1 MIKKILFLFCM
12 ITFVSS
18 YRIRKRLQAI
28 RRLENVEIFDD
39 NEELA
44 EENNLPVSEIEPDP
58 VPVSEIE
65 PDPVELQPENATTID
80 LSNWGEEIEDPSVLK
95 QMLDSIA
102 SLFFTQDD
110 SIISKPGETADC
122 YTLDNAKCQFQ
133 AEEIPLLIVVEYEKE
148 PDEYTVKV
156 KKIDDVNSVQRR
168 MLKSNNCYDF
178 KDEFKVLN
186 REINCELKEYAHVI
200 SIKHIG

>member
-18 YRIRKRLQAI
+18 YRIRKRLQAV
-28 RRLENVEIFDD
+28 RRLENVDIYDD

-44 EENNLPVSEIEPDP
+44 EENNLPVPEIEP
-58 VPVSEIE
+58 E
-65 PDPVELQPENATTID
+65 PVELQPTNTTPTID
-80 LSNWGEEIEDPSVLK
+80 LSNWGEEIQDPSVLK

-122 YTLDNAKCQFQ
+122 YALDNTKCQFE
-133 AEEIPLLIVVEYEKE
+133 AEEMPLIILVEYEPE

-156 KKIDDVNSVQRR
+156 KKVDDNNNVQRR
-168 MLKSNNCYDF
+168 MLKSNNCYNF
-178 KDEFKVLN
+178 NDEFKLLN
-186 REINCELKEYAHVI
+186 REISCELKEYAHVI

>member
-1 MIKKILFLFCM
+1 MIKKILFLFCI

-28 RRLENVEIFDD
+28 RRLENVDIYDD
-39 NEELA
+39 NDELA
-44 EENNLPVSEIEPDP
+44 EENNLPVSEIAPE
-58 VPVSEIE
+58 
-65 PDPVELQPENATTID
+65 PVELQPANTTPTID

-110 SIISKPGETADC
+110 LIMSKPGETADC
-122 YTLDNAKCQFQ
+122 YALDNAKCQFE
-133 AEEIPLLIVVEYEKE
+133 AEEIPLIILVEYEPE

-156 KKIDDVNSVQRR
+156 KKIDDNNNVQRR
-168 MLKSNNCYDF
+168 MLKSNNCYNF
-178 KDEFKVLN
+178 NDEFKLLN
-186 REINCELKEYAHVI
+186 REISCELKEYAHVI

>member
-1 MIKKILFLFCM
+1 M

-28 RRLENVEIFDD
+28 RRLENVDIYDD

-44 EENNLPVSEIEPDP
+44 EENNLPVSEIEP
-58 VPVSEIE
+58 E
-65 PDPVELQPENATTID
+65 PVELQPVNTTPTID

-102 SLFFTQDD
+102 SIFFTQND
-110 SIISKPGETADC
+110 SIMSKPGETADC
-122 YTLDNAKCQFQ
+122 YALDNTKCQFET
-133 AEEIPLLIVVEYEKE
+133 EEMPLIILVEYEPE

-156 KKIDDVNSVQRR
+156 KKVDDNNNIQRR
-168 MLKSNNCYDF
+168 MLKSNNCYNF
-178 KDEFKVLN
+178 NDEFKLLN
-186 REINCELKEYAHVI
+186 REISCELKEYAHVI

>member
-1 MIKKILFLFCM
+1 M

-28 RRLENVEIFDD
+28 RRLENVDIYDD

-44 EENNLPVSEIEPDP
+44 EENNLPVSEIAPE
-58 VPVSEIE
+58 
-65 PDPVELQPENATTID
+65 PVELQPANTTPTID

-110 SIISKPGETADC
+110 LIMSKP
-122 YTLDNAKCQFQ
+122 
-133 AEEIPLLIVVEYEKE
+133 
-148 PDEYTVKV
+148 
-156 KKIDDVNSVQRR
+156 
-168 MLKSNNCYDF
+168 
-178 KDEFKVLN
+178 
-186 REINCELKEYAHVI
+186 
-200 SIKHIG
+200 

>member
-28 RRLENVEIFDD
+28 RRLENVDIYDD

-44 EENNLPVSEIEPDP
+44 EENNLPVPEIEP
-58 VPVSEIE
+58 E
-65 PDPVELQPENATTID
+65 PVELQPANATPTID
-80 LSNWGEEIEDPSVLK
+80 LSNWGQEIEDPSVLK

-122 YTLDNAKCQFQ
+122 YALDNTKCQFE
-133 AEEIPLLIVVEYEKE
+133 AEEMPLIILVEYEPE

-156 KKIDDVNSVQRR
+156 KKVDDNNNVQRR
-168 MLKSNNCYDF
+168 MLKSNNCYNF
-178 KDEFKVLN
+178 NDEFKLLN
-186 REINCELKEYAHVI
+186 REISCELKEYAHVI

>member
-18 YRIRKRLQAI
+18 YRIRKRLQAV
-28 RRLENVEIFDD
+28 RRLENVDIYDD

-44 EENNLPVSEIEPDP
+44 EENNLPVSEIEP
-58 VPVSEIE
+58 E
-65 PDPVELQPENATTID
+65 PVELQPTNTTPTID
-80 LSNWGEEIEDPSVLK
+80 LSNWGEEIQDPSVLK

-122 YTLDNAKCQFQ
+122 YALDNTKCQFE
-133 AEEIPLLIVVEYEKE
+133 AEEMPLIILVEYEPE

-156 KKIDDVNSVQRR
+156 KKVDDNNNVQRR
-168 MLKSNNCYDF
+168 MLKSNNCYNF
-178 KDEFKVLN
+178 NDEFKLLN
-186 REINCELKEYAHVI
+186 REISCELKEYAHVI

>member
-1 MIKKILFLFCM
+1 MIKKILFLFCI

-28 RRLENVEIFDD
+28 RRLENVDIYDD

-44 EENNLPVSEIEPDP
+44 EENNLPVSEIAPE
-58 VPVSEIE
+58 
-65 PDPVELQPENATTID
+65 PVELQPANTTPTID

-110 SIISKPGETADC
+110 LIMSKPGETADC
-122 YTLDNAKCQFQ
+122 YALDNAKCQFE
-133 AEEIPLLIVVEYEKE
+133 AEEIPLIILVEYEPE

-156 KKIDDVNSVQRR
+156 KKIDDNNNVQRR
-168 MLKSNNCYDF
+168 MLKSNNCYNF
-178 KDEFKVLN
+178 NDEFKLLN
-186 REINCELKEYAHVI
+186 REISCELKEYAHVI

>member
-28 RRLENVEIFDD
+28 RRLENVDIYDD

-44 EENNLPVSEIEPDP
+44 EENNLPVSEIAPE
-58 VPVSEIE
+58 
-65 PDPVELQPENATTID
+65 PVELQPANTTPTID

-110 SIISKPGETADC
+110 LIMSKPGETADC
-122 YTLDNAKCQFQ
+122 YALDNAKCQFE
-133 AEEIPLLIVVEYEKE
+133 AEEIPLIILVEYEPE

-156 KKIDDVNSVQRR
+156 KKIDDNNNVQRR
-168 MLKSNNCYDF
+168 MLKSNNCYNF
-178 KDEFKVLN
+178 NDEFKLLN
-186 REINCELKEYAHVI
+186 REISCELKEYAHVI